1 MINGTANA
9 NTTTM
14 TSSQNIQ
21 LAVIITVPLVTLLLV
36 ALLLATYCV
45 YYHWNCCKR
54 RMGGADTENP
64 NMFCDEPCPEAII
77 TYG

>member
-9 NTTTM
+9 NMTTM

-21 LAVIITVPLVTLLLV
+21 LAVIITVPLATLLV

-45 YYHWNCCKR
+45 YHWNCCKR
-54 RMGGADTENP
+54 RVGGADTEHP
-64 NMFCDEPCPEAII
+64 NIFNDEPCPEAMI

>member
-21 LAVIITVPLVTLLLV
+21 LAVIITVPLVTLLV

-54 RMGGADTENP
+54 RVGGADTENP